1 MKETIRQ
8 IFHEDNR
15 VNNDALTLRLI
26 KGIIFMLIFVIY
38 IGESSVLETLSL
50 KAWIYFIV
58 LAFLIYMLKYFKINL
73 FSFKKLTAKDI
84 SIIVIVIIVVKLLD
98 YLFSYLYA
106 GSTLNQK
113 NIESSIQGISI
124 LNFAIFFA
132 LLPALL
138 EEIVF
143 RGIILRVL
151 FKGHLFIGLI
161 VSSVLFGFVHEYS
174 NWIEFLPYFYSG
186 LFYGLAYLITRRIEV
201 VILIHF
207 LGNFSAFWI

>member
-8 IFHEDNR
+8 IFHEDNC

-58 LAFLIYMLKYFKINL
+58 LAFLIYMLKYFNINL
-73 FSFKKLTAKDI
+73 FSFKKLTVRDI
-84 SIIVIVIIVVKLLD
+84 SIIIIVTVGVKLLD
-98 YLFSYLYA
+98 QLFFFLYS
-106 GSTLNQK
+106 GTTLNQE
-113 NIESSIQGISI
+113 NIQNSIQDISI
-124 LNFAIFFA
+124 LNYAIFFA
-132 LLPALL
+132 LLPAIL

-151 FKGHLFIGLI
+151 FKDHLFIGLI
-161 VSSVLFGFVHEYS
+161 VSSVLFGLVHEFS
-174 NWIEFLPYFYSG
+174 NFIEFLPYFYAG
-186 LFYGLAYLITRRIEV
+186 LFFGLAYLMTRRIEV